1 MMKISKQEGKENEG
15 IFVRVYIQ
23 PFRKEVYMK
32 AAFSDLT

>member
-1 MMKISKQEGKENEG
+1 MMKISKQEGKGHEG

-23 PFRKEVYMK
+23 PFRKEVHVK